1 MAMIAG
7 NLEEKKIE
15 FIVLTSPY
23 EENPT
28 LPGITSPEGMGLS
41 WLRFLKVTPS
51 LIRP

>member
-28 LPGITSPEGMGLS
+28 LPGITSPGRHGVVM
-41 WLRFLKVTPS
+41 VTLFKS
-51 LIRP
+51 YTKFD